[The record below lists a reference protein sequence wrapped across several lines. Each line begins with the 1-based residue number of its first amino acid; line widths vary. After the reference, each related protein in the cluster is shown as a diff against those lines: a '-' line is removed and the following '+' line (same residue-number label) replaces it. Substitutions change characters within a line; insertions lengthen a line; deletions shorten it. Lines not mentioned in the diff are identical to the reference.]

1 VVSINTVASWA
12 CLPCKATL
20 ILKIRLKPL
29 TPIRFLKCT
38 NSVALHYHIPNIARK
53 TLESFLLFMVPNGES
68 PFQKLKKIEFDENK
82 KTAIY
87 KFTNDQSHKTGAGFD
102 PSLVAECQKNVQ
114 YLLEMIEN
122 TFPKHYEILKENNQH

>member
-1 VVSINTVASWA
+1 MLDKLDDLLKNYDTEYQY
-12 CLPCKATL
+12 LFKLL
-20 ILKIRLKPL
+20 IDFKTDETIE
-29 TPIRFLKCT
+29 
-38 NSVALHYHIPNIARK
+38 SVYHIPNIARK